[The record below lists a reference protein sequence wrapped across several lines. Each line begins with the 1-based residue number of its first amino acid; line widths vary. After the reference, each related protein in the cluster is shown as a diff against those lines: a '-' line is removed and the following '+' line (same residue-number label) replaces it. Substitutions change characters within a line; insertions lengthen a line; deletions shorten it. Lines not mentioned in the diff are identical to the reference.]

1 MMKLNKEQIKEE
13 IRKIIKE
20 YVPNTSQ
27 GRGFQDGSEYVGM
40 KTKGPYE
47 EGDKEDEQFDQ
58 HFNVVPA
65 PRARVSDIV
74 SHKKAY
80 SYLMGRPA
88 AAMKMPLED
97 LMKELD
103 AGCPMS
109 TAQALADYLADR
121 AKLK

>member
-1 MMKLNKEQIKEE
+1 MMKFSKKQLKEE

-27 GRGFQDGSEYVGM
+27 GRGFENGSEYVGM

-47 EGDKEDEQFDQ
+47 EDDKEDEQFDQ
-58 HFNVVPA
+58 HFNVVPS
-65 PRARVSDIV
+65 PRARVSDIEA
-74 SHKKAY
+74 HKKVY
-80 SYLMGRPA
+80 SYLMGHPG

-97 LMKELD
+97 LMKKLD

-109 TAQALADYLADR
+109 SAQALADYLADR

>member
-1 MMKLNKEQIKEE
+1 MKFSKKQLKEE

-27 GRGFQDGSEYVGM
+27 GRGFENGSEYVGM

-47 EGDKEDEQFDQ
+47 EDDKEDEQFDQ
-58 HFNVVPA
+58 HFNIVPS
-65 PRARVSDIV
+65 PRARVSDIEA
-74 SHKKAY
+74 HKKVY
-80 SYLMGRPA
+80 SYLMGHPG

-97 LMKELD
+97 LMKKLD

-109 TAQALADYLADR
+109 SAQALADYLADR

>member
-1 MMKLNKEQIKEE
+1 MMKFSKKQLKEE

-27 GRGFQDGSEYVGM
+27 GRGFENGSEYVGM

-47 EGDKEDEQFDQ
+47 EDDKEDEQFDQ
-58 HFNVVPA
+58 HFNIVPS
-65 PRARVSDIV
+65 PRARVSDIEA
-74 SHKKAY
+74 HKKVY
-80 SYLMGRPA
+80 SYLMGHPG

-97 LMKELD
+97 LMKKLD

-109 TAQALADYLADR
+109 SAQALADYLADR

>member
-1 MMKLNKEQIKEE
+1 MKFSKKQLKEE

-20 YVPNTSQ
+20 YSPDSPM
-27 GRGFQDGSEYVGM
+27 GGSDSYDYVGM
-40 KTKGPYE
+40 KTKQPYE
-47 EGDKEDEQFDQ
+47 EKEQEEYFDQ
-58 HFNVVPA
+58 HFNIVPS
-65 PRARVSDIV
+65 PRARVSDIE

-80 SYLMGRPA
+80 AYLMGRPG

-121 AKLK
+121 AMLK

>member
-1 MMKLNKEQIKEE
+1 MKFNKEQIKEE

-20 YVPNTSQ
+20 YVPDSPQ
-27 GRGFQDGSEYVGM
+27 GFSDGSEYVGM

-47 EGDKEDEQFDQ
+47 DDKEDERFDQ
-58 HFNVVPA
+58 HVNVVAA
-65 PRARVSDIV
+65 PRARVSDIE
-74 SHKKAY
+74 SHKKVYA
-80 SYLMGRPA
+80 YLMGRPG

>member
-1 MMKLNKEQIKEE
+1 MKFSKKQLKEE

-20 YVPNTSQ
+20 YSPDSPM
-27 GRGFQDGSEYVGM
+27 GGSDSYDYVGM

-47 EGDKEDEQFDQ
+47 EDDKEDEQFDQ
-58 HFNVVPA
+58 HFNIVPS
-65 PRARVSDIV
+65 PRARVSDIEA
-74 SHKKAY
+74 HKKVY
-80 SYLMGRPA
+80 SYLMGHPG

-97 LMKELD
+97 LMKKLD

-109 TAQALADYLADR
+109 SAQALADYLADR